1 MGVRRA
7 LWVLVGRLEE
17 KSKSED
23 LGVDGRIM
31 FKWTLKKSVGRGG
44 LD

>member
-1 MGVRRA
+1 MGVRSA
-7 LWVLVGRLEE
+7 LWVLVGRPEG
-17 KSKSED
+17 KSYSEV
-23 LGVDGRIM
+23 LGVDGRII